1 MRHDIDDVWKTAEEI
16 QDEKIILAQN
26 LSKKVSNS
34 SNRDWIL
41 GAFIN
46 LFLKL
51 DDEIARLDENVWM
64 FENFLGKDRGTV
76 SNSKFF

>member
-34 SNRDWIL
+34 SIRGWIL

-46 LFLKL
+46 
-51 DDEIARLDENVWM
+51 
-64 FENFLGKDRGTV
+64 
-76 SNSKFF
+76 